1 MHDFSNGFRLMYDYG
16 SIRDIVNLCGQY
28 GKIEVYVDSSLTDE
42 ELVGEN
48 QMGDQ
53 ARDEGGND

>member
-1 MHDFSNGFRLMYDYG
+1 MYDYG